1 MKLNSTTTS
10 PFVRKVL
17 VAAHERGL
25 QGRIE
30 RVKLR
35 PSPLR
40 ADPELSRTNPLN
52 KIPTLVLDDGGSLYD
67 SAVICE
73 YLDSLGDAPRL
84 LPVSGPDRW
93 RVLRLQALADGVT
106 EAGILA
112 FYERAQRPATQQWQ
126 PWIEGQLQKV
136 HQGLDALEAEVA
148 NSFHD
153 DEAMDLGKICAAVAI
168 GWLQFRAVTDAFA
181 GRAALARWHRAFAAR
196 ASMKAT
202 EPRE

>member
-1 MKLNSTTTS
+1 MKLYSTTTS

-30 RVKLR
+30 QVKLR

-40 ADPELSRTNPLN
+40 ADPELSRANPLN
-52 KIPTLVLDDGGSLYD
+52 KIPALVLDDGGSLYD

-73 YLDSLGDAPRL
+73 YLDSLGEAPRL
-84 LPVSGPDRW
+84 LPISGPDRW
-93 RVLRLQALADGVT
+93 RVLRVQALADGVT

-112 FYERAQRPATQQWQ
+112 FYERAQRPATHQWQ

-136 HQGLDALEAEVA
+136 HQGLDALEAEA
-148 NSFHD
+148 AKSFHD
-153 DEAMDLGKICAAVAI
+153 DDAVDLGKICAAVAI
-168 GWLQFRAVTDAFA
+168 GWLQFRAVTDALA
-181 GRAALARWHRAFAAR
+181 GRPALALWYQAFAAR
-196 ASMKAT
+196 ASLKAT
-202 EPRE
+202 EPHE